1 MWVHLRSRDI
11 TVSRNSLARCNGR
24 HLRIRH
30 LVQFILAGP
39 VYHNALT
46 NCATRYM
53 LRLRKPPTCVA
64 ERYLTLRTGCER
76 YGRKKSSAVPFFS
89 QRSHLGNLRQTIQER
104 VIHKRVET
112 AGCLPSCA
120 PARRQRNFPRFAS
133 DTPAALHQNAKE
145 EHCCLAV
152 SLFAHITGFCFPDF
166 SAVPHGGAL
175 LRSPEALSPAL
186 QRTRVSPGRC
196 AYARDSR
203 SYPRTGRAFS
213 ADD

>member
-1 MWVHLRSRDI
+1 MPRLRRLSGLCSR
-11 TVSRNSLARCNGR
+11 TVSGTAYRFRHGSTLCSPTVEKILCRSL
-24 HLRIRH
+24 
-30 LVQFILAGP
+30 
-39 VYHNALT
+39 
-46 NCATRYM
+46 
-53 LRLRKPPTCVA
+53 
-64 ERYLTLRTGCER
+64 
-76 YGRKKSSAVPFFS
+76 FS
-89 QRSHLGNLRQTIQER
+89 QRSHVGNLRQTIQGKG

-112 AGCLPSCA
+112 AGVTLLCA
-120 PARRQRNFPRFAS
+120 RAAS
-133 DTPAALHQNAKE
+133 AQMSTLLCPCRAGKISSLRKRHSAVLHQNAKE

-152 SLFAHITGFCFPDF
+152 SLFAHITVFCFPDL

-203 SYPRTGRAFS
+203 SYPRTDRAFS

>member
-1 MWVHLRSRDI
+1 
-11 TVSRNSLARCNGR
+11 
-24 HLRIRH
+24 
-30 LVQFILAGP
+30 
-39 VYHNALT
+39 
-46 NCATRYM
+46 M
-53 LRLRKPPTCVA
+53 LRLRRPSDLCSRTVSDPA
-64 ERYLTLRTGCER
+64 NRLRKIR
-76 YGRKKSSAVPFFS
+76 KKKSSAVPFS
-89 QRSHLGNLRQTIQER
+89 QRSHLGNLRQTIQGKG
-104 VIHKRVET
+104 VMDIST
-112 AGCLPSCA
+112 APLTPLHSCA